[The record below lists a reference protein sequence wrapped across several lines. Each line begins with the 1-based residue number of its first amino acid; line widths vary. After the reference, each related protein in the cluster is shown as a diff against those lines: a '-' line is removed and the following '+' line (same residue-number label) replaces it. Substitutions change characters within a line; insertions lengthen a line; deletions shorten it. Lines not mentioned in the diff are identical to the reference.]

1 MDNDKFRSRV
11 EGIERMAE
19 DDKAHQ
25 ELGKR
30 LVQQVAVAVAEE
42 KRGAEI
48 TDPDVEFT
56 IAKGQPVPPQFL
68 DQVQVDPAGL
78 AVSDSVVQYLNLRI
92 WIRIWARLWARIV
105 IGPIIL
111 ATTPLNRFQEF
122 SDRIAFSDDEMM
134 MLRRL
139 DKIGG

>member
-1 MDNDKFRSRV
+1 MENDKFRSRV

-56 IAKGQPVPPQFL
+56 IAKGQPVPRSSSTRSRWTP
-68 DQVQVDPAGL
+68 PA
-78 AVSDSVVQYLNLRI
+78 SRCRI
-92 WIRIWARLWARIV
+92 
-105 IGPIIL
+105 PSCS
-111 ATTPLNRFQEF
+111 T
-122 SDRIAFSDDEMM
+122 
-134 MLRRL
+134 
-139 DKIGG
+139 

>member
-1 MDNDKFRSRV
+1 MDNEKFLSRV
-11 EGIERMAE
+11 EGIERLAGDE
-19 DDKAHQ
+19 QASQ

-30 LVQQVAVAVAEE
+30 LIQQVAVAVAEE

-48 TDPDVEFT
+48 SNPDLEFT
-56 IAKGQPVPPQFL
+56 IAKGQPVPTQFL

-78 AVSDSVVQYLNLRI
+78 ALSNSVVQYLNLRI
-92 WIRIWARLWARIV
+92 WIRIWARLWARIIV
-105 IGPIIL
+105 GPIIL

-122 SDRIAFSDDEMM
+122 SDRIAFSDDEML

-139 DKIGG
+139 DKIAD